1 MTVIAAASR
10 WKTYRQRQKAGRACF
25 EIELPE
31 VELIDALRTTPFWQ
45 SSSHSPDPS
54 HDEVCAALQ
63 RAVEFW
69 IEQAL
74 QNENAS

>member
-10 WKTYRQRQKAGRACF
+10 WKIYRQRQKAGRACF

-45 SSSHSPDPS
+45 SSSPDPS
-54 HDEVCAALQ
+54 HDEICAALQ

-69 IEQAL
+69 IEQEL
-74 QNENAS
+74 KNENAF